1 MIKFTKNW
9 RLICKIF
16 VTGLLITNIW
26 LCNLPTATAATN
38 TTHEETHLT
47 QGDSNISKARIKRI
61 DAIAECRKYLD
72 QGNNS
77 STANLDRPLDK
88 MGNDRLV
95 GALKATDNPKPTEAE
110 VAFKRCLEAN
120 KIVPTPNE
128 GDRPN
133 ILK

>member
-1 MIKFTKNW
+1 MIKVTNNW
-9 RLICKIF
+9 RLICQIF

-26 LCNLPTATAATN
+26 LFNSPTATAAN
-38 TTHEETHLT
+38 TPHEDTHLT
-47 QGDSNISKARIKRI
+47 QGESNVSKARVKRI

-95 GALKATDNPKPTEAE
+95 GALKATDNPNPTEAE

-120 KIVPTPNE
+120 KIVPMPTE
-128 GDRPN
+128 SDRSH
-133 ILK
+133 IL

>member
-1 MIKFTKNW
+1 MVKITKIW
-9 RLICKIF
+9 WLICQIF

-26 LCNLPTATAATN
+26 LFNSPTVNAAVN
-38 TTHEETHLT
+38 TPHEDTHLT
-47 QGDSNISKARIKRI
+47 QGDSNVSKARIKRI
-61 DAIAECRKYLD
+61 DAVAECRKYLD

-95 GALKATDNPKPTEAE
+95 GALKATDNPNPTEAE

-120 KIVPTPNE
+120 KIVPQPSE
-128 GDRPN
+128 GDRPS
-133 ILK
+133 IF

>member
-1 MIKFTKNW
+1 MIKVTKNW

-16 VTGLLITNIW
+16 VSGLLITNIW
-26 LCNLPTATAATN
+26 LFNSPTATAAVN
-38 TTHEETHLT
+38 TPHEDTHLT
-47 QGDSNISKARIKRI
+47 QGESNVSKARIKRI

-95 GALKATDNPKPTEAE
+95 GALKSTDNPNPTEAE
-110 VAFKRCLEAN
+110 VAFKRCLEEN
-120 KIVPTPNE
+120 KVVPKPTE
-128 GDRPN
+128 SDRPS
-133 ILK
+133 IL